1 MFYRSDLKT
10 FSTVQ
15 DLAVLDALEA
25 QHHARKRARSLHQQ
39 QPFAPAS
46 GQLSTGGWRAS
57 CAPPWPVA
65 PAQPLAQLWP
75 QHCSGAAKSQGS
87 HDDQRVQAGAAEQ
100 QGILVAA
107 PAVGNQLLWQPR
119 PPSAGLPYRN
129 LAGVHSQTAG
139 TKPKPPSG
147 AEGII
152 GKEQQRPCAT
162 GLGGTFG
169 GEPGVGAGLH
179 SDSRPLAGGGSW
191 RPGPPCERPNP
202 VRASAPARQTN
213 VLQGGRADGAISV
226 LHGGQKPR
234 QPLGCQLSSSNGSL
248 RGLGRRGDDAVVD
261 LTLEADGRV
270 VGEGEGRAGLGCE
283 GEGDGTD
290 DVVPSAEA
298 GTALDPLVQC
308 STTTHGIRVHRSE

>member
-1 MFYRSDLKT
+1 M
-10 FSTVQ
+10 Q

-39 QPFAPAS
+39 QPSAQAS

-57 CAPPWPVA
+57 CAPSWPVA

-75 QHCSGAAKSQGS
+75 QHCSGAASPQGGL
-87 HDDQRVQAGAAEQ
+87 HAQWVQAGAAEQ
-100 QGILVAA
+100 QGELVAA
-107 PAVGNQLLWQPR
+107 PAVGNQLHWQPR
-119 PPSAGLPYRN
+119 PPPAGLPYRN

-139 TKPKPPSG
+139 TEPRPLSG
-147 AEGII
+147 TAGNI
-152 GKEQQRPCAT
+152 GLSKEQQRPCAT

-169 GEPGVGAGLH
+169 GEPGLGAGLH

-191 RPGPPCERPNP
+191 RPGPPCGRPNP

-226 LHGGQKPR
+226 LHGARKPR
-234 QPLGCQLSSSNGSL
+234 QPLNCQLSNGSL
-248 RGLGRRGDDAVVD
+248 KNLGSCGDDAVVD
-261 LTLEADGRV
+261 LTLEADGGV
-270 VGEGEGRAGLGCE
+270 GGEGEGRAGLGRE
-283 GEGDGTD
+283 GEGDGMD

-308 STTTHGIRVHRSE
+308 STTTHGIRVHR